1 MSTFKISPIDYACP
15 PLIYPRIPA
24 LLTNGNGKLACLSA
38 CLSLRLSVR
47 LRTIVGYHVK
57 RVRLPLPDACPRA
70 TGPRPQVSSPHGAP
84 SAGKQE
90 GADQL
95 RLAALVF
102 FCGL

>member
-1 MSTFKISPIDYACP
+1 MSIFNLSPIDYACP
-15 PLIYPRIPA
+15 SSIYPSIPA
-24 LLTNGNGKLACLSA
+24 VLTNGNGKLACVSV

-57 RVRLPLPDACPRA
+57 RVRLPLPDACPLA
-70 TGPRPQVSSPHGAP
+70 TGPRQQVSSPHGAP
-84 SAGKQE
+84 AARKQ
-90 GADQL
+90 DQL